1 MMSRQNDV
9 MDILLLILAFGTGYI
24 LFMVLLVGLAKI
36 LFPRVDVKEEI
47 MIKPR
52 RVRKAEVSR
61 VMR

>member
-1 MMSRQNDV
+1 